1 MWSKHGHDD
10 GWTILARVKYSFLA
24 HFLQRRR
31 IISAKH
37 MFETCSVSA
46 RHTGSG
52 SRHTKSHLPSGKHH
66 CMFVVF
72 RHWCSQRTKR
82 LDNQVAPECGLHHPG
97 ITSAPLWSSARTN
110 SADGNVGQHR
120 EETVCVQ
127 GGRPV
132 LGRLRHPKPRMYP
145 CLAVLSVAMGLVG
158 RFGGRKFD
166 AGSKIRGTIIG
177 STNMHAG

>member
-1 MWSKHGHDD
+1 M
-10 GWTILARVKYSFLA
+10 RN
-24 HFLQRRR
+24 
-31 IISAKH
+31 
-37 MFETCSVSA
+37 TCS
-46 RHTGSG
+46 RHAPSLHATQVQGPG
-52 SRHTKSHLPSGKHH
+52 TPSRTFHLESTTV
-66 CMFVVF
+66 CSFVF

-110 SADGNVGQHR
+110 RADGNVGQHR

-145 CLAVLSVAMGLVG
+145 FWPYSRSQWALLEGLGPKV
-158 RFGGRKFD
+158 R
-166 AGSKIRGTIIG
+166 RGI
-177 STNMHAG
+177 